1 MKKALKA
8 LIISILICC
17 AGTKLMAQHTFNL
30 SNVSQLKTYQD
41 SLQKISEA
49 TYNASNDQEQFLENA
64 KFIKMLVN
72 ALKTPASFNYP
83 FDSLK
88 RISII
93 KSPDN
98 TFRIFSWYLPHKDG
112 SYRFFGSIQMRTKD
126 GALKMYPLI
135 DDTQHLTDANQLTS
149 NKNWYGARYY
159 QVIPVAVSG
168 RLPYYI
174 LLGWKGNNARSSKK
188 IIEILSFDKNNQP
201 VFGKPVID
209 GLKGQPTKNRV
220 VFEYNKL
227 NTMTLSL
234 DKTIGMIVF
243 DHLAPLSPEMEGN
256 FEFYASD
263 LSFDAYKLIGGR
275 LKLVE
280 NVELKNEPNA
290 NDEYYADPKDK
301 QNKPAKKF

>member
-1 MKKALKA
+1 MKALKA
-8 LIISILICC
+8 LIFLILCC
-17 AGTKLMAQHTFNL
+17 VGTNLSAQHTFNL
-30 SNVSQLKTYQD
+30 NNVSKLKTYQD
-41 SLQKISEA
+41 SLQQISEA
-49 TYNASNDQEQFLENA
+49 TYNASNDQDQLFANS
-64 KFIKMLVN
+64 KFIKKLVT

-98 TFRIFSWYLPHKDG
+98 AFRIFSWYLPHQDG
-112 SYRFFGSIQMRTKD
+112 TYRFFGSIQMQTKD
-126 GALKMYPLI
+126 GSLKLLPLI
-135 DDTQHLTDANQLTS
+135 DGTETIKDVNEVTS

-159 QVIPVAVSG
+159 EIIPITLNG
-168 RLPYYI
+168 RQPYYI
-174 LLGWKGNNARSSKK
+174 LLGWKGKNARSSKK
-188 IIEILSFDKNNQP
+188 VIEILSFDKASQP
-201 VFGKPVID
+201 VFGKAIID
-209 GLKGQPTKNRV
+209 GLKGQTTKNRV

-227 NTMTLSL
+227 NTMTLNL
-234 DKTIGMIVF
+234 DKTAGMIVF

-263 LSFDAYKLIGGR
+263 LSFDAYKLTGGR

-280 NVELKNEPNA
+280 NVEMKNEANA

-301 QNKPAKKF
+301 QNKAIKKF

>member
-1 MKKALKA
+1 
-8 LIISILICC
+8 
-17 AGTKLMAQHTFNL
+17 MAQHTFNL